1 MSQTKETMRIYLD
14 GWGYAIQ
21 DLTKD
26 DVIALLK
33 MIKGAGLCQR
43 RNFNGL
49 KQQIEELNEKG
60 LLTK

>member
-1 MSQTKETMRIYLD
+1 MRIYLD

>member
-1 MSQTKETMRIYLD
+1 MRIYLD

-33 MIKGAGLCQR
+33 MIKGAKLCER
-43 RNFNGL
+43 RDFDDL
-49 KQQIEELNEKG
+49 KCQIEELKKSG
-60 LLTK
+60 LIDK